1 MKKLKITI
9 EGVSY
14 DVEIQMPQNEGAPA
28 PVRRVAPVAQAAAVA
43 PVAAAAAPATSG
55 TSKSAGANDL
65 PCPLSGVVVSVAAT
79 VGQAVNEGDTVMTLE
94 AMKMYTAVTAHKSG
108 TVKAVLVVAGES
120 VDEGQGLITIE

>member
-14 DVEIQMPQNEGAPA
+14 DVEIEMPQNESASA
-28 PVRRVAPVAQAAAVA
+28 PVRRVAPVAQSAPAAAA
-43 PVAAAAAPATSG
+43 PVAAAAPAA
-55 TSKSAGANDL
+55 SKSAGANDL
-65 PCPLSGVVVSVAAT
+65 PCPIGGVVVSVAAT

-108 TVKAVLVVAGES
+108 TVKAILVAAGQP